1 MNMTRRWG
9 LLKKQNNYAVGA
21 DGETLSPNIF
31 AKSSQFMEYT
41 IHFSQEFS
49 HPSHYDE
56 VVSLLMTAED
66 GDVINMMINNFGGRV
81 DALNSILN
89 AMSMTQATVNGFL
102 IGQGCS
108 CASVLFL
115 ACHNWVVGDNVTLM
129 IHEQSFFVGGKASET
144 KKQHEHYQKQNERFI
159 RDTYK
164 HFLTEEEIDQV
175 LQGQDFYFEDFE
187 IKERLEKRNE
197 ILQQEPSESLD
208 EVDDSPSLANLTDEE
223 IAEEIKF
230 LQSELKQRK
239 KSKVETES

>member
-1 MNMTRRWG
+1 M
-9 LLKKQNNYAVGA
+9 LKKQNNYALGV

-31 AKSSQFMEYT
+31 AKASQFMEYT

-56 VVSLLMTAED
+56 VVSLLMTAEE

-89 AMSMTQATVNGFL
+89 AMSMTHATVNGFL

-164 HFLTEEEIDQV
+164 NFLTDEEIDQV
-175 LQGQDFYFEDFE
+175 LKGQDFYFEDYE
-187 IKERLEKRNE
+187 INERLKNRNE
-197 ILQQEPSESLD
+197 IITTTSLEDLDQQGQDAIDSL
-208 EVDDSPSLANLTDEE
+208 SDEE
-223 IAEEIKF
+223 ISEEIKI
-230 LQSELKQRK
+230 LQGVLRQRK
-239 KSKVETES
+239 KEQRELEKPIEQ

>member
-1 MNMTRRWG
+1 
-9 LLKKQNNYAVGA
+9 LLKKQNNYALGV

-31 AKSSQFMEYT
+31 AKASQFMEYT

-56 VVSLLMTAED
+56 VVSLLMTAEE

-89 AMSMTQATVNGFL
+89 AMSMTHATVNGFL

-164 HFLTEEEIDQV
+164 NFLTDEEIDQV
-175 LQGQDFYFEDFE
+175 LKGQDFYFEDYE
-187 IKERLEKRNE
+187 INERLKNRNE
-197 ILQQEPSESLD
+197 IITTTSLEDLDQQGQDAIDSL
-208 EVDDSPSLANLTDEE
+208 SDEE
-223 IAEEIKF
+223 ISEEIKI
-230 LQSELKQRK
+230 LQGVLRQRK
-239 KSKVETES
+239 KEQRELEKPIEQ